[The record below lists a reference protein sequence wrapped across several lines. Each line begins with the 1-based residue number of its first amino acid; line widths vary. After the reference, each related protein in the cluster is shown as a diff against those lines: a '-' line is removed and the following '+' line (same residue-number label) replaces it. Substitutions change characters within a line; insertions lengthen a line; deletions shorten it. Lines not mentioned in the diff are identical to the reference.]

1 MNEED
6 FLRLYEKICQI
17 ENMIKEL
24 KIQTEQK
31 HGRPETPT
39 EYFAVE
45 WEEYKELLI
54 IKGKYEELK
63 RQKELTIQYIP
74 NIQPL
79 STPYPQDLPLKYPN
93 TIFCDKKDE
102 VKLQNN
108 IVGVK

>member
-31 HGRPETPT
+31 YDRPEAPT

-45 WEEYKELLI
+45 WEEYKELLT
-54 IKGKYEELK
+54 IKGKYEELSK
-63 RQKELTIQYIP
+63 LHTPVTLNYNGFNEKGTTIIPCKEIQT
-74 NIQPL
+74 NDPL
-79 STPYPQDLPLKYPN
+79 VVPPYKI
-93 TIFCDKKDE
+93 TC
-102 VKLQNN
+102 
-108 IVGVK
+108 